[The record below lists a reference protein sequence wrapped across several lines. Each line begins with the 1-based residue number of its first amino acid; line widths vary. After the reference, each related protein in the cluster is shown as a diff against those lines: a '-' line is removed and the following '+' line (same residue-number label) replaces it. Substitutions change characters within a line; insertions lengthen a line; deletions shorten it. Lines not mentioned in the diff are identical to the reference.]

1 MRTLAVMLWTL
12 ASILL
17 FPITVHAQDWR
28 DEAGYLYL
36 ADRLD
41 RPQDGYCIDVAG
53 SGNWV
58 DFTMPLN
65 AHNCKR
71 PGFYADEAV
80 TFSSPGAI
88 RFPAY
93 GGCVTAVGLNGRTL
107 PGAPLMIKHCADEV
121 DIAQYPF
128 VRASLQDFTHRTD
141 GRIELTGTGLCFE
154 VGADSDSTFSEDHR
168 WRTLN
173 LNTCE
178 DIPES
183 RSVWLEFERETE

>member
-17 FPITVHAQDWR
+17 FPIMVHAQNWR

-93 GGCVTAVGLNGRTL
+93 GGVRDSGWFEWENIAWCPADDQTL
-107 PGAPLMIKHCADEV
+107 C
-121 DIAQYPF
+121 
-128 VRASLQDFTHRTD
+128 
-141 GRIELTGTGLCFE
+141 
-154 VGADSDSTFSEDHR
+154 
-168 WRTLN
+168 
-173 LNTCE
+173 
-178 DIPES
+178 
-183 RSVWLEFERETE
+183 